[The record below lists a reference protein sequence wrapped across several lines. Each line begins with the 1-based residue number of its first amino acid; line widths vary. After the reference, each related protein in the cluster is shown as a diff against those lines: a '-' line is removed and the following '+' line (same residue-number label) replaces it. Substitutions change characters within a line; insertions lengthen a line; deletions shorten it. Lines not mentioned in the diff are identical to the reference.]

1 MSLIFLLFPV
11 SVSAI
16 EWAKTYG
23 DTAAQSI
30 QQTTDG
36 GYIVAGATGPFV
48 YDLDALVM
56 KLDSSGNIDWQK
68 TYGDRWGAWDKAK
81 SIQQTADGGYIV
93 AGYFERYLW
102 VFKLDSSGTIDWQ
115 KAYGVIDSPYTYEA
129 RSIQQTADGGYIVAG
144 ATFEIGYKDALV
156 MKLDSSGNIDWQKIY
171 VEGAAQSIQQTA
183 DGCYIVAGFDGG
195 NIWVLKLDNSGN
207 VVWRKTYAGDYLIYT
222 FSLQQTADG
231 GYIVAGGSGDFWV
244 LKLDESGNVVWH
256 KTYGGNGNDQA
267 QSIQQTADG
276 GYIVAGL
283 IDFSYTGGVD
293 YADVWVFKL
302 DESGNVVWQKTYGGV
317 GESYDVANS
326 VQQTADGGFIVACV
340 IGDFSTGPS
349 SFGSLILKLD
359 SNGEIPGC
367 GIMHTS
373 DALIMEPSLSVE
385 DTSVEAQTMN
395 ATISSFG
402 VSTQNSSA
410 EMSNLCE
417 SALPCTTWTDVIS
430 KYNLYVSGSANWD
443 AVITCYNQYAA
454 P

>member
-1 MSLIFLLFPV
+1 MITRWLFQIGVVMLLLFPF
-11 SVSAI
+11 SVSAV
-16 EWAKTYG
+16 EWAKFYG
-23 DTAAQSI
+23 DS
-30 QQTTDG
+30 
-36 GYIVAGATGPFV
+36 AT
-48 YDLDALVM
+48 
-56 KLDSSGNIDWQK
+56 W
-68 TYGDRWGAWDKAK
+68 
-81 SIQQTADGGYIV
+81 SIQQTADGGYIA
-93 AGYFERYLW
+93 AGSNGSF
-102 VFKLDSSGTIDWQ
+102 
-115 KAYGVIDSPYTYEA
+115 AYDP
-129 RSIQQTADGGYIVAG
+129 
-144 ATFEIGYKDALV
+144 DALV

-183 DGCYIVAGFDGG
+183 DGGYIVAGFDGG

-222 FSLQQTADG
+222 FSIQQTADG

-267 QSIQQTADG
+267 QSI
-276 GYIVAGL
+276 
-283 IDFSYTGGVD
+283 
-293 YADVWVFKL
+293 
-302 DESGNVVWQKTYGGV
+302 
-317 GESYDVANS
+317 
-326 VQQTADGGFIVACV
+326 QQTADGGFIVACV